1 MLLFVGF
8 KDTLRAL
15 RQTDFSLQEAMTKP
29 PANVLSLP
37 LEQRAEMALK
47 AAVERL
53 IVEHARQGLPI
64 YIWRDGK
71 VVEVPPEELRAQ
83 AALLEAG
90 SL

>member
-1 MLLFVGF
+1 
-8 KDTLRAL
+8 
-15 RQTDFSLQEAMTKP
+15 MTKP
-29 PANVLSLP
+29 PPNVLNLP

-47 AAVERL
+47 AAVERV

-71 VVEVPPEELRAQ
+71 VVEVPPEELQAQ

-90 SL
+90 SP